1 MVRDTAMA
9 DQSATFDDPL
19 SMAGGP
25 SGSDYPTLTVAFH
38 VDPVA
43 LGARR
48 VLIGGPLVLGR
59 RSEAFGPRVLDDGL
73 LSREHLRLEP
83 RADGV
88 LAVDLGSR
96 NGTFVNGKRIEE
108 KILAD
113 GDVVGIGSVMF
124 VFGKGPLAFDVS
136 HDPDLAGTSHRL
148 ARLLGDVEVVAGE
161 PVTVLIEGE
170 TGVGKERIAE
180 RIHRRSGREGSF
192 VALNCGGIAEG
203 LAQSELFGHVRGAFS
218 GAEGER
224 AGLVESAAGGTLL
237 LDEIGD
243 ASPALQTTL
252 LRLLENREYRRVGSD
267 QLRTTD
273 ARFVAATHVDLDRAV
288 EGGGFRRDLLSRLR
302 KWVIHVPPLRDRRE
316 DVVPIALSVA
326 RRSGRPRARISRPL
340 AQALLLSPWRD
351 NVRGLAGAIEQALV
365 ESPGE
370 QLELTP
376 RLEERLASSSVATV
390 GDGAGGAASDA
401 ERPGAEQTAYKKR
414 RPDPEYLRRR
424 FIELG
429 CNMKAFASELGV
441 ARNTLYRWFD
451 EADIDPKSLRG

>member
-25 SGSDYPTLTVAFH
+25 SGDDYPTLAVAFH
-38 VDPVA
+38 VDAGAP
-43 LGARR
+43 GARR

-83 RADGV
+83 RADGI
-88 LAVDLGSR
+88 LAVDLDSR
-96 NGTFVNGKRIEE
+96 NGTFVNGERVKETVLRR
-108 KILAD
+108 

-124 VFGKGPLAFDVS
+124 VFDEGPLTVDVPR
-136 HDPDLAGTSHRL
+136 DPDLAGTSHRL
-148 ARLLGDVEVVAGE
+148 ARVLADIEAVAAE
-161 PVTVLIEGE
+161 SVTVVVEGE
-170 TGVGKERIAE
+170 TGVGKERVAR
-180 RIHRRSGREGSF
+180 RIHERSGREGNF
-192 VALNCGGIAEG
+192 VALNCGGVAEG
-203 LAQSELFGHVRGAFS
+203 LAQSELFGHARGAFS

-224 AGLVESAAGGTLL
+224 AGLVESAADGTLL

-273 ARFVAATHVDLDRAV
+273 ARFVAATHVDLDDAV
-288 EGGGFRRDLLSRLR
+288 ERGRFRRDLLSRLR
-302 KWVIHVPPLRDRRE
+302 KWVIRVPSLRERRQ
-316 DVVPIALSVA
+316 DVIPIALAIA
-326 RRSGRPRARISRPL
+326 RRSGRPRARFSRPL
-340 AQALLLSPWRD
+340 AQALLLSSWHD
-351 NVRGLAGAIEQALV
+351 NVRGLAGAVEQALV

-376 RLEERLASSSVATV
+376 RLEERLGSSSEDRRSATPPG
-390 GDGAGGAASDA
+390 GDAPAV
-401 ERPGAEQTAYKKR
+401 EQAVYKKQ
-414 RPDPEYLRRR
+414 RPEPDYLRRR
-424 FIELG
+424 FVELG
-429 CNMKAFASELGV
+429 CNMKAFARELGI
-441 ARNTLYRWFD
+441 ARNTLYRWFE
-451 EADIDPKSLRG
+451 EAEIDPKTLRG

>member
-25 SGSDYPTLTVAFH
+25 SGGDYPTLAVTFH
-38 VDPVA
+38 VDASA

-88 LAVDLGSR
+88 LAVDLNSR
-96 NGTFVNGKRIEE
+96 NGTFVNGQRIEE
-108 KILAD
+108 VMLTE
-113 GDVVGIGSVMF
+113 GDVIGIGSVMF
-124 VFGKGPLAFDVS
+124 VYDKGPLA
-136 HDPDLAGTSHRL
+136 HETPRDPDLAGTSPQL
-148 ARLLGDVEVVAGE
+148 ARLLADSDAVASE
-161 PVTVLIEGE
+161 AVTVLVEGE
-170 TGVGKERIAE
+170 TGVGKERVAQ
-180 RIHRRSGREGSF
+180 RIHDRSGREGRF

-218 GAEGER
+218 GADGER
-224 AGLVESAAGGTLL
+224 AGLVEAAADGTLL

-267 QLRTTD
+267 ELRTTD
-273 ARFVAATHVDLDRAV
+273 ARFVAATHVDLDEAV
-288 EGGGFRRDLLSRLR
+288 DAGGFRRDLLSRLR
-302 KWVIHVPPLRDRRE
+302 KWVIRVPPLRERRQ
-316 DVVPIALSVA
+316 DVIPIALAIA
-326 RRSGRPRARISRPL
+326 RRNGRPKARFSRPL
-340 AQALLLSPWRD
+340 AQALLLSSWPD
-351 NVRGLAGAIEQALV
+351 NVRGLAGAVEQALV
-365 ESPGE
+365 ESSGE

-376 RLEERLASSSVATV
+376 RLQERLAGAVQRTASSEGPSVVAV
-390 GDGAGGAASDA
+390 
-401 ERPGAEQTAYKKR
+401 ERVAYEKR
-414 RPDPEYLRRR
+414 RPEPAYLRRR
-424 FIELG
+424 YVELG
-429 CNMKAFASELGV
+429 CNMKAFAGELGV
-441 ARNTLYRWFD
+441 ARNTLYRWFE
-451 EADIDPKSLRG
+451 EAGIDPKTLRG